1 MKSQATRLDVL
12 RQQEQQRQRR
22 RERPVLIVVAILA
35 AFTFAH
41 ALVGMVTP

>member
-1 MKSQATRLDVL
+1 MKRQATRNDVL
-12 RQQEQQRQRR
+12 RQQELERQRR
-22 RERPVLIVVAILA
+22 RERPVVIAVAIIA

>member
-1 MKSQATRLDVL
+1 MKRQATRNDVL
-12 RQQEQQRQRR
+12 RQQELKRQRR
-22 RERPVLIVVAILA
+22 RERPVVIVVAIIA